1 MSIPAICHNAHYL
14 FEGGVLE
21 FDSPVE
27 IHVTRFSDNISKI
40 TTEDAPKIP
49 GLDKIVASNY
59 PKYDIPFTDFT
70 SFRVF
75 INCNEPITSP
85 HRETVEV
92 VISNY
97 EQYDLILTTDDLIL
111 NNCSNAVLFPYGTTW
126 LNKGRIDDQNAI
138 GHYAHIVDELH
149 KDKKFETSFLC
160 SFHARELD
168 GYQMRKEIWLMG
180 LRNKEATK
188 LLDVIENTSWKDKEL
203 IKTPINFYSSPRMI
217 IPNAPD
223 WYMEQFL
230 PFTDNP
236 LPNDNKDI
244 LFSSQFHIAIESTQ
258 VKNYFTEKLIDALI
272 TKTVPIYWGCPNI
285 GEFFNEKGII
295 QANST
300 QDMVDKINE
309 LTPETYESMLPYIEE
324 NFEIAKKYASS
335 FAGRVKEEILKH
347 MKPKEEYKT
356 VEIKEGVEIFP
367 IKGHPINTDK
377 ILTIG
382 IPSLNERKESLNE
395 LLSFMNSIT
404 NKEDISKIEVIVN
417 IDDGEKTVGQKRNEI
432 LEQANGKFVCF
443 VDDDDKVD
451 EEYINLIIKTIE
463 ENPDLDC
470 IGFTGMYYV
479 NGEPTMLFKHA
490 KEYGGHY
497 KKEGIQY
504 RPVNHLN
511 PVRTELAQQIGFP
524 EKNFGED
531 SDYCDRLLES
541 GLVKNEV
548 ILDKVMYHY
557 LWNSELTRTH

>member
-27 IHVTRFSDNISKI
+27 IHVTRFSDNMSKI
-40 TTEDAPKIP
+40 ITKDAPERQ
-49 GLDKIVASNY
+49 GVNKIVASNY
-59 PKYDIPFTDFT
+59 PRYNIPFTDHT
-70 SFRVF
+70 SFKVF
-75 INCNEPITSP
+75 LNCNEPITSP

-92 VISNY
+92 IIANHD
-97 EQYDLILTTDDLIL
+97 QYDLILTTDDLIL
-111 NNCSNAVLFPYGTTW
+111 NNCSNAILFPYGTTW
-126 LNKGRIDDQNAI
+126 LNKGRIDDENGI
-138 GHYAHIVDELH
+138 GHYAPIVDELH
-149 KDKKFETSFLC
+149 NNKKFECSFLC

-168 GYQMRKEIWLMG
+168 GYKIRKEIWL
-180 LRNKEATK
+180 LALKNA
-188 LLDVIENTSWKDKEL
+188 EL
-203 IKTPINFYSSPRMI
+203 IKNPINFYSSPRMI

-223 WYMEQFL
+223 WYLERFL

-236 LPNDNKDI
+236 LPNDSKDV
-244 LFSSQFHIAIESTQ
+244 LFSSQFHLSIESTK

-272 TKTVPIYWGCPNI
+272 TKTVPIYWGCSNI
-285 GEFFNEKGII
+285 GEFFNEKGIL
-295 QANST
+295 QVTST

-347 MKPKEEYKT
+347 IKPEEEIEYKT
-356 VEIKEGVEIFP
+356 VTMRGGVEKFP

-382 IPSLNERKESLNE
+382 ISSLYERKESLNE
-395 LLSFMNSIT
+395 LLKFMDLST
-404 NKEDISKIEVIVN
+404 NKENLHKVEFIINV
-417 IDDGEKTVGQKRNEI
+417 DDGEKTVGQKRNEI
-432 LEQANGKFVCF
+432 LEQAKGKFVCY

-451 EEYINLIIKTIE
+451 EEYINLILKTIE

-511 PVRTELAQQIGFP
+511 PVRTELAKQIGFP

-541 GLVKNEV
+541 GLLKNEI

>member
-1 MSIPAICHNAHYL
+1 
-14 FEGGVLE
+14 
-21 FDSPVE
+21 
-27 IHVTRFSDNISKI
+27 
-40 TTEDAPKIP
+40 
-49 GLDKIVASNY
+49 
-59 PKYDIPFTDFT
+59 
-70 SFRVF
+70 
-75 INCNEPITSP
+75 
-85 HRETVEV
+85 
-92 VISNY
+92 
-97 EQYDLILTTDDLIL
+97 L

-126 LNKGRIDDQNAI
+126 LNKGRIDDENAL
-138 GHYAHIVDELH
+138 GHYAPIVDELH

-160 SFHARELD
+160 SFHPRELD
-168 GYQMRKEIWLMG
+168 GYQLRKEIWLVGM
-180 LRNKEATK
+180 NVTE
-188 LLDVIENTSWKDKEL
+188 S

-217 IPNAPD
+217 IPNAPE
-223 WYMEQFL
+223 WYYERFKDY
-230 PFTDNP
+230 TENP
-236 LPNDNKDI
+236 LPNDSKDN
-244 LFSSQFHIAIESTQ
+244 LFSSQFHIAIESTKI
-258 VKNYFTEKLIDALI
+258 KNYFTEKLIDAFI

-295 QANST
+295 QADST
-300 QDMVDKINE
+300 QDMIDKINE

-324 NFEIAKKYASS
+324 NFEIAKGYASS
-335 FAGRVKEEILKH
+335 FAERVKEQILKH
-347 MKPKEEYKT
+347 IKPKEEKEYKT
-356 VEIKEGVEIFP
+356 VNLKGGVEKFP
-367 IKGHPINTDK
+367 IKGHSTDK
-377 ILTIG
+377 LLTIG

-395 LLSFMNSIT
+395 LLNFMDSSTSEENIQ
-404 NKEDISKIEVIVN
+404 KSKIEIIVN

-432 LEQANGKFVCF
+432 LQQAKGKFVCY
-443 VDDDDKVD
+443 VDDDDKID

-541 GLVKNEV
+541 GLLKNEV
-548 ILDKVMYHY
+548 VLDKVMYHY

>member
-1 MSIPAICHNAHYL
+1 MSKI
-14 FEGGVLE
+14 
-21 FDSPVE
+21 
-27 IHVTRFSDNISKI
+27 VTTDAPEVPGINKI
-40 TTEDAPKIP
+40 TT
-49 GLDKIVASNY
+49 SNY
-59 PKYDIPFTDFT
+59 PKYNISFTDST

-92 VISNY
+92 VIANH

-126 LNKGRIDDQNAI
+126 LNKGRIDDENAL
-138 GHYAHIVDELH
+138 GHYAPIVDELH
-149 KDKKFETSFLC
+149 NNKKFETSFLC

-168 GYQMRKEIWLMG
+168 GYQLRKEIWLM
-180 LRNKEATK
+180 A
-188 LLDVIENTSWKDKEL
+188 
-203 IKTPINFYSSPRMI
+203 IKSTESIKNPINFYSSPRMI

-223 WYMEQFL
+223 WYLERFL

-236 LPNDNKDI
+236 LPNDNKDA
-244 LFSSQFHIAIESTQ
+244 LFSSQFHIAIESTK

-295 QANST
+295 QADST
-300 QDMVDKINE
+300 QDMIDKINE

-324 NFEIAKKYASS
+324 NFEIAKGYASS
-335 FAGRVKEEILKH
+335 FAERVKEQILKH
-347 MKPKEEYKT
+347 MKPKEEIEYKT
-356 VEIKEGVEIFP
+356 VNLKGGVEKFP
-367 IKGHPINTDK
+367 IKGHSTDK
-377 ILTIG
+377 VLTIG

-395 LLSFMNSIT
+395 LLTFFDSIT
-404 NKEDISKIEVIVN
+404 SEENIKKSKVEVIVN

-432 LEQANGKFVCF
+432 LEQAKGKFVCY

-511 PVRTELAQQIGFP
+511 PVRTELAKQIGFP

>member
-14 FEGGVLE
+14 FEDGVLE

-27 IHVTRFSDNISKI
+27 IHVTRFSDNMSKI
-40 TTEDAPKIP
+40 ITKDAPERQ
-49 GLDKIVASNY
+49 GVNKIVASNY
-59 PKYDIPFTDFT
+59 PRYNIPFTDHT
-70 SFRVF
+70 SFKVF
-75 INCNEPITSP
+75 LNCNEPITSP

-92 VISNY
+92 IIANHD
-97 EQYDLILTTDDLIL
+97 QYDLILTTDDLIL
-111 NNCSNAVLFPYGTTW
+111 NNCSNAILFPYGTTW
-126 LNKGRIDDQNAI
+126 LNKGRIDDKNAV
-138 GHYAHIVDELH
+138 GHYHTTIDELH
-149 KDKKFETSFLC
+149 KDKKFECSFLC

-168 GYQMRKEIWLMG
+168 GYKIRKEIWL
-180 LRNKEATK
+180 LALKNA
-188 LLDVIENTSWKDKEL
+188 EL
-203 IKTPINFYSSPRMI
+203 IKNPINFYSSPRMI

-223 WYMEQFL
+223 WYLERFL

-236 LPNDNKDI
+236 LPNDSKDV
-244 LFSSQFHIAIESTQ
+244 LFSSQFHLSIESTK

-272 TKTVPIYWGCPNI
+272 TKTVPIYWGCSNI
-285 GEFFNEKGII
+285 GEFFNEKGIL
-295 QANST
+295 QVTST

-347 MKPKEEYKT
+347 IKPEEEIEYKT
-356 VEIKEGVEIFP
+356 VTMRGGVEKFP

-382 IPSLNERKESLNE
+382 ISSLYERKESLNE
-395 LLSFMNSIT
+395 LLKFMDLST
-404 NKEDISKIEVIVN
+404 NKENLHKVEFIINV
-417 IDDGEKTVGQKRNEI
+417 DDGEKTVGQKRNEI
-432 LEQANGKFVCF
+432 LEQAKGKFVCY

-451 EEYINLIIKTIE
+451 EEYINLILKTIE

-511 PVRTELAQQIGFP
+511 PVRTELAKQIGFP

-541 GLVKNEV
+541 GLLKNEI